1 MCVLLLT
8 LDLNVFFADGFR
20 NVFLFTLHHFMSADG
35 TCGLDCFVHDCFFLA
50 DGNRN
55 DFFSERVR
63 AGHSLSPA
71 DALNFHVLAT
81 EFARLNDGSGKDDFT
96 QPNSAKVKLTPL
108 DLQAFL
114 G

>member
-1 MCVLLLT
+1 
-8 LDLNVFFADGFR
+8 
-20 NVFLFTLHHFMSADG
+20 
-35 TCGLDCFVHDCFFLA
+35 
-50 DGNRN
+50 
-55 DFFSERVR
+55 
-63 AGHSLSPA
+63 LSPA